1 MGEVPDSGREL
12 PDGVDEGPHPALVFP
27 AFAGTEIAATL
38 READPGELRGAADF
52 LARIT
57 AAATEADARLAREGR
72 AR

>member
-1 MGEVPDSGREL
+1 M
-12 PDGVDEGPHPALVFP
+12 FP